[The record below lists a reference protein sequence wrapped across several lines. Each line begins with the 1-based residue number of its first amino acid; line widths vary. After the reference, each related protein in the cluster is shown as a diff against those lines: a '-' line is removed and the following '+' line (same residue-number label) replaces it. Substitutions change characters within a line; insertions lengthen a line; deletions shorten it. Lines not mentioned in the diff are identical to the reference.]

1 MKNGSLKDWLHRSN
15 DHPEVCKLSLI
26 QRVNIAIDMASAVE
40 YLHHHCRPLTIHGD
54 LKPSNVLLDHDMVAH
69 VVDFEL
75 AKFL

>member
-1 MKNGSLKDWLHRSN
+1 MHQSN
-15 DHPEVCKLSLI
+15 DHLEVCKLTLI
-26 QRVNIAIDMASAVE
+26 QRVNIAIDVASAIE
-40 YLHHHCRPLTIHGD
+40 YLHHHCQPPIVHGD